1 MAYAMYLRKSRKDDD
16 TGIEDTLARHEKM
29 LQELADRMGILVCEQ
44 DVYREVVSG
53 ESIEAR
59 PQMQRLLKHVELGE
73 YDGVLC
79 VELERLSRGNGEDQ
93 SRILKAFQFSDTKII
108 TLNKTYDLAG
118 EDEFDEEFFEFGLFM
133 SRREYKM
140 IKRRLLQGRMQSQQD
155 GYFIGATPPFG
166 YDKMKNPDGKG
177 WILIPNEQTPIVQ
190 MIFERYASGESAA
203 SIMHELNRM
212 GIQPSKVYD
221 TAWTSHRVRDIIKNR
236 VYLGEINVKIKRT
249 EKRIEDGKIIESRVR
264 NLNHGTVKGKHEP
277 IVSVET
283 FNKCQEL
290 LAMRSTRQA
299 VSKQLSNPLA
309 SFLHCSKCGKVM
321 RRTTYTWKGVTT
333 EHLQCSTF
341 KCETRNSSLPM
352 VENMILDAL
361 KDELSRQLTVL
372 AEYGGVEADD
382 TDEKALEIV
391 ESEIEKKDKMLDRV
405 DELYELGDY
414 SRAKYLDRSQK
425 LQSQKADLL
434 RQKSMLEDKIAQRE
448 SKQKKAVPILT
459 KVLDEYHSLDTAD
472 KNRLLKMIIERVD
485 YTKTES
491 GSHIEP
497 QLEYTLRI

>member
-1 MAYAMYLRKSRKDDD
+1 
-16 TGIEDTLARHEKM
+16 
-29 LQELADRMGILVCEQ
+29 
-44 DVYREVVSG
+44 
-53 ESIEAR
+53 
-59 PQMQRLLKHVELGE
+59 
-73 YDGVLC
+73 
-79 VELERLSRGNGEDQ
+79 
-93 SRILKAFQFSDTKII
+93 
-108 TLNKTYDLAG
+108 
-118 EDEFDEEFFEFGLFM
+118 
-133 SRREYKM
+133 
-140 IKRRLLQGRMQSQQD
+140 
-155 GYFIGATPPFG
+155 
-166 YDKMKNPDGKG
+166 
-177 WILIPNEQTPIVQ
+177 
-190 MIFERYASGESAA
+190 
-203 SIMHELNRM
+203 
-212 GIQPSKVYD
+212 
-221 TAWTSHRVRDIIKNR
+221 
-236 VYLGEINVKIKRT
+236 
-249 EKRIEDGKIIESRVR
+249 
-264 NLNHGTVKGKHEP
+264 
-277 IVSVET
+277 
-283 FNKCQEL
+283 
-290 LAMRSTRQA
+290 
-299 VSKQLSNPLA
+299 
-309 SFLHCSKCGKVM
+309 
-321 RRTTYTWKGVTT
+321 
-333 EHLQCSTF
+333 
-341 KCETRNSSLPM
+341 M

-459 KVLDEYHSLDTAD
+459 KVLDEYHSLDTVD

>member
-1 MAYAMYLRKSRKDDD
+1 
-16 TGIEDTLARHEKM
+16 
-29 LQELADRMGILVCEQ
+29 
-44 DVYREVVSG
+44 
-53 ESIEAR
+53 
-59 PQMQRLLKHVELGE
+59 
-73 YDGVLC
+73 
-79 VELERLSRGNGEDQ
+79 
-93 SRILKAFQFSDTKII
+93 
-108 TLNKTYDLAG
+108 
-118 EDEFDEEFFEFGLFM
+118 
-133 SRREYKM
+133 
-140 IKRRLLQGRMQSQQD
+140 MQSQQD

-177 WILIPNEQTPIVQ
+177 WILVPNEQTPIVQ

-264 NLNHGTVKGKHEP
+264 NLNHGTV
-277 IVSVET
+277 
-283 FNKCQEL
+283 
-290 LAMRSTRQA
+290 
-299 VSKQLSNPLA
+299 
-309 SFLHCSKCGKVM
+309 CGKVM

-425 LQSQKADLL
+425 LQSQKAYLL